1 MVKNFFYT
9 VLFLFFIAQVVNSQS
24 NQNISQKN
32 KELEGVKKEIAQLED
47 ELKTKTKKERES
59 LHTLENLNKQKLL
72 LNKLI
77 NNYRAEEEAKAN
89 EIVDTETEIRKVE
102 AKIAELKK
110 SYSSYVVWLY
120 KNRGFSSWRFIFD
133 ADSYSSAI
141 MRLKYFELIT
151 DQNKKTL
158 NQLVANKYELSN
170 LKSRLVSEK
179 SEKENLVTK
188 KINEQELLTEKE
200 NEGKNLLSSLKN
212 DKKTI
217 ADEIDLKRKAEIIIK
232 NIIAKLVDVER
243 EKRSRLKEK
252 RTPKNNYVPSYN
264 YDNLSDFA
272 LLKGKLGWPVSSGK
286 IVRKFGEN
294 KNERLKTV
302 TLNYGIDLEVKRGM
316 EVKAVAEGIVSAI
329 DWIPGYGSVMIITH
343 KNEFRTVYGHVAD
356 VKVSEGTKVTP
367 GMTIAGVN
375 ESLEGNILHFEIWN
389 ERNYQN
395 PEAWLVK
402 R

>member
-1 MVKNFFYT
+1 MVKNFLYT
-9 VLFLFFIAQVVNSQS
+9 VSFLFFIAQVVNSQS

-59 LHTLENLNKQKLL
+59 LHVLENLNKQKLL

-77 NNYRAEEEAKAN
+77 NNYRSEEEAKAN
-89 EIVDTETEIRKVE
+89 EIVNTETEIQKVE
-102 AKIAELKK
+102 AKISELKK
-110 SYSSYVVWLY
+110 SYSNYVVWLY

-158 NQLVANKYELSN
+158 NQLVSNKYELSN
-170 LKSRLVSEK
+170 LKGRLVSEK
-179 SEKENLVTK
+179 SEKENLVAK

-200 NEGKNLLSSLKN
+200 NEGKNLLSSLKM
-212 DKKTI
+212 DKKSI

-252 RTPKNNYVPSYN
+252 KTPKNNYVPSYN

-272 LLKGKLGWPVSSGK
+272 LLKGKLGWPVSGGK

-294 KNERLKTV
+294 KNDRLKTV

-329 DWIPGYGSVMIITH
+329 DWIPGYGSVLIITH
-343 KNEFRTVYGHVAD
+343 KNEFRTVYGHVAN
-356 VKVSEGTKVTP
+356 VKVSEGAKVTP

-395 PEAWLVK
+395 PEVWLVK

>member
-9 VLFLFFIAQVVNSQS
+9 VFFIFFIAQSANSQS

-32 KELEGVKKEIAQLED
+32 KELENVKKEIAQLED

-59 LHTLENLNKQKLL
+59 LHVLENLNKQKLL

-89 EIVDTETEIRKVE
+89 EIVNTESEIQKVE
-102 AKIAELKK
+102 TKIADLKN
-110 SYSSYVVWLY
+110 SYSKYVVWLY

-133 ADSYSSAI
+133 ANSYSSAI

-158 NQLVANKYELSN
+158 NQLVSNKYELSN
-170 LKSRLVSEK
+170 LKGRLVSEK

-200 NEGKNLLSSLKN
+200 DEGKNLLSSLKK
-212 DKKTI
+212 DKKSI

-232 NIIAKLVDVER
+232 NLIAKLVELER
-243 EKRSRLKEK
+243 GKRSRLKEK
-252 RTPKNNYVPSYN
+252 KTPKNNYVPSYN

-272 LLKGKLGWPVSSGK
+272 LLKGKLGWPVSGGK

-302 TLNYGIDLEVKRGM
+302 TLNYGIDLEVKRGA
-316 EVKAVAEGIVSAI
+316 EVKAIAEGIVSAI
-329 DWIPGYGSVMIITH
+329 DWIPGYGSVLIITH
-343 KNEFRTVYGHVAD
+343 KNEFRTVYGHVAN
-356 VKVSEGTKVTP
+356 VKVSEGAKVSAGT
-367 GMTIAGVN
+367 TIAGVN
-375 ESLEGNILHFEIWN
+375 ESLEGNILHFEIWD

-395 PEAWLVK
+395 PEVWLTK